1 MGPGLI
7 AAMQR
12 RLPAIPWSRPIAV
25 QFACDHRPRYG
36 CRLCILRYGLKSGD
50 RTHLFDT
57 EAEAAR
63 HVAAHKQLLG
73 GLTLDI
79 RGRHDA
85 AADEWPVAR
94 GLFG

>member
-1 MGPGLI
+1 MRPDLV

-25 QFACDHRPRYG
+25 QFACDDRPRYG

-50 RTHLFDT
+50 RSHLFNT

-63 HVAAHKQLLG
+63 HVAAHEQLLG
-73 GLTLDI
+73 ELTFDI
-79 RGRHDA
+79 RGPHDA
-85 AADEWPVAR
+85 APTPWHVR
-94 GLFG
+94 HGLFG